1 LEPIKSIAVPA
12 TRKRAPGKPKR
23 AGHPDALPENRI
35 GGSVGPERRQLT
47 PPRPT
52 QHHLY
57 RIGQR
62 LRMLGGGNRWARA
75 ESLCKVTALLP
86 HEAGPFLYRVRSES
100 ENYERVVAEADLTP
114 EL

>member
-1 LEPIKSIAVPA
+1 MEPIKSIAVPA

-23 AGHPDALPENRI
+23 VGPADALPENRI
-35 GGSVGPERRQLT
+35 SGIAAPERRQLT
-47 PPRPT
+47 PPRPKE
-52 QHHLY
+52 HHLY

-75 ESLCKVTALLP
+75 EALCKVTALLP
-86 HEAGPFLYRVRSES
+86 HETGPFLYRVRSES

-114 EL
+114 DF